1 MKSNTISNFF
11 SRMPKLE
18 TSRLLLRAIKRSDLD
33 DIYEYSSDPKTS
45 KYLLWSP
52 HKSKDF
58 TKTFIEL
65 ILSKYKSGEYNDWAI
80 VYKPTGKMIGTCG
93 FTRIDE
99 SNSLVEA
106 GYVINP
112 EYWGMGIATEALQR
126 VIDFAFCDLAV
137 NRVEC
142 RFMFG
147 NEASLAV
154 MIKAGMKLEGYQR
167 DAVFVKGKFHTIG
180 IASILKREY
189 NLKDKY

>member
-1 MKSNTISNFF
+1 MKSNSISKFF
-11 SRMPKLE
+11 SHMPKLE
-18 TSRLLLRAIKRSDLD
+18 TTRLLLRAIKRSDVD
-33 DIYEYSSDPKTS
+33 DIYEYSSVPQTS
-45 KYLLWSP
+45 KYLLWTP
-52 HKSKDF
+52 HKTKDF
-58 TKTFIEL
+58 TREFIEL

-93 FTRIDE
+93 FTRIDLE
-99 SNSLVEA
+99 NSIVEI

-126 VIDFAFCDLAV
+126 VMDFAFCEMDA

-142 RFMFG
+142 TFMFG

-154 MIKAGMKLEGYQR
+154 MIKSGMKLEGYQR
-167 DAVFVKGKFHTIG
+167 DAIFAKGRFHTIG
-180 IASILKREY
+180 TASILKREY